1 MRRRW
6 RAALAWVGI
15 ATVMASPVPGPPE
28 STVDVMVTAARLDA
42 LTRSLTGSIEELRAA
57 ELVSYHRGESAV
69 VACMR
74 AAGRPYR
81 KRPFVSFY
89 DGWTD
94 ADVGYGTGRG
104 TVIDSLTERGSR
116 HMLNE
121 MAYARLEHSR
131 TFLPRRSVADWTAIR
146 NCRTQRAGSGIPL
159 GSELAGFPGLSY
171 HRPAVQAA
179 MRGYPKCMRD
189 RYGYQVTDRSD
200 FLFRPRFSR
209 DDAPIPGRPAT
220 PAWTRGV
227 AEMRAAFAADAD
239 CRRPAYEL
247 EMRYVADGL
256 DAWEAGHRAEIDAL
270 RAVWRQRVADARVL
284 RQG

>member
-15 ATVMASPVPGPPE
+15 AAAMASPVPGPPE

-69 VACMR
+69 LACMR

-94 ADVGYGTGRG
+94 ADLGYGTGRG
-104 TVIDSLTERGSR
+104 TVIDSLTEGGRR
-116 HMLNE
+116 HILNE

-131 TFLPRRSVADWTAIR
+131 TLLPRRSVADWTKIR
-146 NCRTQRAGSGIPL
+146 DCRTQHAGSGIPL

-171 HRPAVQAA
+171 YRPDVHAA
-179 MRGYPKCMRD
+179 MRTYRRCMRD
-189 RYGYQVTDRSD
+189 RYGYEVTE
-200 FLFRPRFSR
+200 RPDSLLGARFSR

-220 PAWTRGV
+220 RAWIRGV

-247 EMRYVADGL
+247 AMRYVADGL

-270 RAVWRQRVADARVL
+270 RAMWRQRVAEARVL